1 MTLIGYLTRTHF
13 AEAAIEDALPEEVER
28 LSRALVFVDD
38 EPGGA
43 AACTRVQ
50 EALSHTTISLARTD
64 ADTSRRDA
72 TSRILSALSDI
83 RTSTLIAVGGT
94 VAIGQTR
101 LAAEHATRRGER
113 LTLIAVPAGLCD
125 FGLARRVRSGQGQ
138 PVVCP
143 RPDGII
149 ADPTVLEGMP
159 SRRLAAAAMEV
170 LVHAIEA
177 YASPVYHPPAEALA
191 LEATR
196 RLTRWL
202 PVALASRMPHREAL
216 RELMA
221 ATLTAGLALE
231 KAVGGVDA
239 LAHPIKVELGP
250 ETLHGDLHAPLM
262 AAMADFNIE
271 VVGDRYATMAETFA
285 RTTREPQLSTT
296 IGAFARA
303 IGLPTSLRETGID
316 PARFDRLA
324 EIAANDPG
332 ALANPRRLTPG
343 DCRRIFEAAW

>member
-13 AEAAIEDALPEEVER
+13 AEAAIEDALPEAVGP
-28 LSRALVFVDD
+28 LSRSLVLVDD

-43 AACTRVQ
+43 TACTRVQ

-64 ADTSRRDA
+64 ADTSQRDA

-83 RTSTLIAVGGT
+83 RTSTLIAVGGA
-94 VAIGQTR
+94 VAIGQAR
-101 LAAEHATRRGER
+101 LAAEHATRRGKR
-113 LTLIAVPAGLCD
+113 LRLIAVPAGLCD
-125 FGLARRVRSGQGQ
+125 FGLARRVRLGQGQ

-143 RPDGII
+143 RPDEII
-149 ADPTVLEGMP
+149 ADPTVLEGSP
-159 SRRLAAAAMEV
+159 PRTLAAAAMEV

-202 PVALASRMPHREAL
+202 PVALASRTPHREAL

-239 LAHPIKVELGP
+239 LAYPIKVELGP
-250 ETLHGDLHAPLM
+250 GILHGDLHAPLM
-262 AAMADFNIE
+262 AAMADFNTE
-271 VVGDRYATMAETFA
+271 AVGDRYATMAETFA
-285 RTTREPQLSTT
+285 RTTPEPHLSTT

-303 IGLPTSLRETGID
+303 VGLPTSLRETGID
-316 PARFDRLA
+316 PARFDRFA

>member
-13 AEAAIEDALPEEVER
+13 AEAAIEDALPEEVGR
-28 LSRALVFVDD
+28 LSRALVLVDD
-38 EPGGA
+38 EPGNA
-43 AACTRVQ
+43 AVCARVQ
-50 EALSHTTISLARTD
+50 EALADTALSLARTD
-64 ADTSRRDA
+64 ANTAPKEA

-83 RTSTLIAVGGT
+83 RTGTLIAIGGT
-94 VAIGQTR
+94 VAIGQAR
-101 LAAEHATRRGER
+101 LAAEQAIRRGER
-113 LTLIAVPAGLCD
+113 LTLIAVPAALCD
-125 FGLARRVRSGQGQ
+125 FGLARRVRLGQSQ

-143 RPDGII
+143 RPDEVI
-149 ADPTVLEGMP
+149 ADPTVLEGVP
-159 SRRLAAAAMEV
+159 ARRLAAASMEV

-177 YASPVYHPPAEALA
+177 YASPVYHPPADALA

-202 PVALASRMPHREAL
+202 PVALASRTPHREAL

-221 ATLTAGLALE
+221 SALTAGLALE

-250 ETLHGDLHAPLM
+250 DVLHGDLHAPLM
-262 AAMADFNIE
+262 AAMADFNTE
-271 VVGDRYATMAETFA
+271 AVGDRYATMAETFA
-285 RTTREPQLSTT
+285 RTTRQPHFSTT

-303 IGLPTSLRETGID
+303 VGLPTSLREIGID
-316 PARFDRLA
+316 PARFDRFA
-324 EIAANDPG
+324 EMAANDPG